1 MTKRISKQVKAIADA
16 HIEAKAN
23 GTFDNP
29 SVSTR
34 EEVIKALR
42 DGKTFEQ
49 VLHQVEVRFCSVTSI
64 ILSGTFDYKSN
75 GYRSGVYRGFKTL
88 LQGGAEK

>member
-1 MTKRISKQVKAIADA
+1 MKKRISKQVKAIADA
-16 HIEAKAN
+16 HIQAKSN

-34 EEVIKALR
+34 DEVINVLLE
-42 DGKTFEQ
+42 GKTIEQ
-49 VLHQVEVRFCSVTSI
+49 VLRQIEVRFCSITSI

-75 GYRSGVYRGFKTL
+75 AYKSGVYKGFKTL
-88 LQGGAEK
+88 LQGGAR

>member
-1 MTKRISKQVKAIADA
+1 MKKRISKQVKAIADA
-16 HIEAKAN
+16 HIQAKAN

-34 EEVIKALR
+34 DEVINALLE
-42 DGKTFEQ
+42 GKTVEQ
-49 VLHQVEVRFCSVTSI
+49 VLRQIEVRFCSITSI

-75 GYRSGVYRGFKTL
+75 AYRSGVYKGFKTL
-88 LQGGAEK
+88 LQEGGAR